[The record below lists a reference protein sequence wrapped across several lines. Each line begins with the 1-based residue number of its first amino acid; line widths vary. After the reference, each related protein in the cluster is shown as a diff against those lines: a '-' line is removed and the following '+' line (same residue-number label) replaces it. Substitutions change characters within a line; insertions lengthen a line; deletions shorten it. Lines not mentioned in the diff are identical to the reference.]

1 MHIRFSHFFG
11 VLGVVSVV
19 CAAPFTSRIRSD
31 TAFQED
37 LVARFDSKTSQD
49 KQSSIESWGV
59 AISTTPTRREDT
71 ETGVINVAFDYNHD
85 KRHTNTVYDEL
96 VKKIVEN
103 VPNTASAQVEFINNP
118 NTNNFVGFSFHFSFG
133 GKRYHAAA
141 TSSNDF
147 YVEDVQASGPNA
159 FKLQKGKREWWR
171 SIGLL
176 LRFRTRRPPNYK
188 KRTLGGDDMVIG

>member
-31 TAFQED
+31 TVFQED
-37 LVARFDSKTSQD
+37 LVARSRTSQD
-49 KQSSIESWGV
+49 IQSSIGSWGV

-85 KRHTNTVYDEL
+85 KRHTNTVYDDW
-96 VKKIVEN
+96 VKEILQH
-103 VPNTASAQVEFINNP
+103 VPDTANAQVEFINNP
-118 NTNNFVGFSFHFSFG
+118 DTNHFVGCSFHFSVG
-133 GKRYHAAA
+133 RKRYHAAA

-147 YVEDVQASGPNA
+147 YVADAQAPG
-159 FKLQKGKREWWR
+159 QKKIAQQGKQSDE
-171 SIGLL
+171 
-176 LRFRTRRPPNYK
+176 
-188 KRTLGGDDMVIG
+188 